1 MPPATGR
8 LHLGYR
14 DGLLTL
20 AFGGVMDG
28 TTVDGPTPEAT
39 TIATRRFADDLRMLV
54 AAGYHTVSPAQV
66 AAWHAG
72 RAGLPANALLLTF
85 DGGRMDT
92 TLNAAPIVHRLQ
104 LKATVFMIG
113 GAYRQAPVFYAS
125 PDQLRSLE
133 HQGWSIEAHAVS
145 GHGSVA
151 VGHGHRLPYLSARQ
165 VSGGTRETLPAFTTR
180 VGQDYR
186 DAKIAA
192 EKVSSAPVIAF
203 SWPFGAYGADHRTND
218 PRTARI
224 NLGLARSQYALGF
237 NDDGQETYRLA
248 GRVGR
253 PAAHQPP
260 ARRSDADAARPLR
273 AHRAR
278 HRRLGI
284 DRASRMRRLIVLVG
298 AAAVIAGGTAVAL
311 ASHEGAARAALPAA
325 RQSSLQVIA
334 FTEARP
340 TAPARGSLSAHLSS
354 LTAISPAWL
363 SLGPNGTIAYRD
375 ADAFSRGLTGRGA
388 GLLPVLRDPGA
399 PDRGRAR
406 RTPRRASARPSA
418 SP

>member
-1 MPPATGR
+1 MLRRIGTWAFGIFAIPLSILPFYAYAHYDGTGRILSLEVMRHFRGPASGSISPADAARYRR

-28 TTVDGPTPEAT
+28 STVDGPTPEAT

-72 RAGLPANALLLTF
+72 RASLPANALLLTF

-92 TLNAAPIVHRLQ
+92 TLNAAPIVHRLH
-104 LKATVFMIG
+104 LRATVFMIG

-151 VGHGHRLPYLSARQ
+151 VGDGHRLPYLSARK
-165 VSGGTRETLPAFTTR
+165 VSGGARETLPEFTTR

-218 PRTARI
+218 RRTARI
-224 NLGLARSQYALGF
+224 NLALARSQYALGF

-248 GRVGR
+248 GR
-253 PAAHQPP
+253 
-260 ARRSDADAARPLR
+260 SDDPLR
-273 AHRAR
+273 IS
-278 HRRLGI
+278 RLRV
-284 DRASRMRRLIVLVG
+284 D
-298 AAAVIAGGTAVAL
+298 
-311 ASHEGAARAALPAA
+311 
-325 RQSSLQVIA
+325 
-334 FTEARP
+334 P
-340 TAPARGSLSAHLSS
+340 TL
-354 LTAISPAWL
+354 
-363 SLGPNGTIAYRD
+363 
-375 ADAFSRGLTGRGA
+375 
-388 GLLPVLRDPGA
+388 
-399 PDRGRAR
+399 
-406 RTPRRASARPSA
+406 TPRALFERIELAIAASGSIEQPDA
-418 SP
+418 